1 MKKVLLVLKHEFI
14 TVVRR
19 PSFILTLI
27 LVPVG
32 ALVFTFIISAISS
45 GANGTNNNDIVS
57 SLIMPQQQPLPEGY
71 VDQAGLIKLTL
82 PDTASHLQ
90 SFSTEVD
97 AQQAL
102 ASGKI
107 SAYYVL
113 PADYIQSGTLSYVRP
128 DFNPL
133 GSTDRSSAFD
143 NLLSYNLTSGNK
155 DLNNR
160 VANPLN
166 VQSEYLSPQPQ
177 RNPDEALTFFL
188 PYAVTMLFYIVILT
202 SSSLMLS
209 SVNTEKQNR
218 VLEILATSITPTQML
233 TGKIIALGLAGLV
246 QTLVWS
252 GIGFLALRLGGQTSS
267 VSVAFQLPI
276 SILVWGVVFF
286 LLGYAVYASLMAG
299 IGALVT
305 NLREA
310 SQVTTIVIIPLVL
323 PLLLLQIMVTDPNG
337 TTSLIL
343 SLFPLTAPVAM
354 MSRMAATQVPIW
366 QILLAVVLLLGFA
379 YLIIRSVAG
388 LFRAQTLLS
397 GQSFNVKTYLMALMG
412 KTAQ

>member
-1 MKKVLLVLKHEFI
+1 MNKVLLVLKHEFI
-14 TVVRR
+14 TVVTR

-32 ALVFTFIISAISS
+32 ALFFTFLISAISNS
-45 GANGTNNNDIVS
+45 ANGNSNNDIIS
-57 SLIMPQQQPLPEGY
+57 SLIMPQQQSLPEGY
-71 VDQAGLIKLTL
+71 VDEAGLITMQP
-82 PDTASHLQ
+82 PDSTDHLQ
-90 SFSTEVD
+90 AFSTEAD
-97 AQQAL
+97 AKQAL
-102 ASGKI
+102 AAGKI

-113 PADYIQSGTLSYVRP
+113 PADYIQSGDLFYVRP

-133 GSTDRSSAFD
+133 GSTDRSGAFED
-143 NLLSYNLTSGNK
+143 LLSYNLTSGNE
-155 DLNNR
+155 DLSMR
-160 VANPLN
+160 IADPLN
-166 VQSEYLSPQPQ
+166 IQTEYLSPQPQ

-218 VLEILATSITPTQML
+218 VLEILSTSITPTQML

-246 QTLVWS
+246 QTLTWS
-252 GIGFLALRLGGQTSS
+252 GIGFLALRLNGQSS
-267 VSVAFQLPI
+267 GMSIAFQLPP

-310 SQVTTIVIIPLVL
+310 SQVTTIIILPLVL
-323 PLLLLQIMVTDPNG
+323 PLILLQMIVSDPNG
-337 TTSLIL
+337 ATAMVL

-354 MSRMAATQVPIW
+354 MSRMAATQVPAW
-366 QILLAVVLLLGFA
+366 QILLAALLLLGFA
-379 YLIIRSVAG
+379 YLIIRSVAK

-397 GQSFNVKTYLMALMG
+397 GQAFSLKVFFRALLG
-412 KTAQ
+412 

>member
-14 TVVRR
+14 TVVMR
-19 PSFILTLI
+19 PSFILTLL

-32 ALVFTFIISAISS
+32 ALVFTFIISTLSGSTSGSS
-45 GANGTNNNDIVS
+45 NNNIIS
-57 SLIMPQQQPLPEGY
+57 SLIMPQQQQLPEGY
-71 VDQAGLIKLTL
+71 VDEAGLIRLTL
-82 PDTASHLQ
+82 PDATSQLRA
-90 SFSTEVD
+90 FSSEND
-97 AQQAL
+97 AKQAL
-102 ASGKI
+102 ASGEI
-107 SAYYVL
+107 SAYYIL
-113 PADYIQSGTLSYVRP
+113 PADYIQSGSLIYVRP

-133 GSTDRSSAFD
+133 GSTQRSSAFED
-143 NLLSYNLTSGNK
+143 LISYNLTSGNT

-160 VANPLN
+160 ISDPLN
-166 VQSEYLSPQPQ
+166 VQAEYLSPQPQ

-188 PYAVTMLFYIVILT
+188 PYAVTMIFYIVILT

-218 VLEILATSITPTQML
+218 VIEILTTSITPTQML

-246 QTLVWS
+246 QTLTWS
-252 GIGFLALRLGGQTSS
+252 GIGFLALRLGGQSS
-267 VSVAFQLPI
+267 NLSIAFQLPA
-276 SILVWGVVFF
+276 SILLWGVVFF

-299 IGALVT
+299 IGALVS

-310 SQVTTIVIIPLVL
+310 SQVTTIIIIPLML
-323 PLLLLQIMVTDPNG
+323 PLFLLQIIVSNPNG
-337 TTSLIL
+337 TTALIL

-354 MSRMAATQVPIW
+354 MSRMAATQVPVW
-366 QILLAVVLLLGFA
+366 QILLAVLLLVGFA

-397 GQSFNVKTYLMALMG
+397 GQSFNAKTYFMALLG
-412 KTAQ
+412 KAVQ

>member
-90 SFSTEVD
+90 SFSTEAD

-113 PADYIQSGTLSYVRP
+113 PADYIQSGNLSYVRP

-133 GSTDRSSAFD
+133 GSTQRSSAFD
-143 NLLSYNLTSGNK
+143 DLLSYNLTSGDEN
-155 DLNNR
+155 LNNR
-160 VANPLN
+160 IANPLN
-166 VQSEYLSPQPQ
+166 IQAEYLSPQPQ

-252 GIGFLALRLGGQTSS
+252 GIGFFALRLGGQTSS

>member
-14 TVVRR
+14 TVVTR
-19 PSFILTLI
+19 PSFILTLL
-27 LVPVG
+27 LVPIG
-32 ALVFTFIISAISS
+32 ALVFTFIISAISKS
-45 GANGTNNNDIVS
+45 ANGNGSNDIVS
-57 SLIMPQQQPLPEGY
+57 NLIMPQQQQLPEGY
-71 VDQAGLIKLTL
+71 VDEAGLIRLTQ
-82 PDTASHLQ
+82 PDTTSQLRA
-90 SFSTEVD
+90 FSTEND
-97 AQQAL
+97 AKQAL
-102 ASGKI
+102 AAGEI

-113 PADYIQSGTLSYVRP
+113 PADYIRTGDLFYVRP

-133 GSTDRSSAFD
+133 GSTERPSTFD
-143 NLLSYNLTSGNK
+143 NLLAYNLTGGNE
-155 DLNNR
+155 DLEQR
-160 VANPLN
+160 IANPFN
-166 VQSEYLSPQPQ
+166 VQTEYLSPQPQ

-218 VLEILATSITPTQML
+218 VIEILSTSITPIQML
-233 TGKIIALGLAGLV
+233 AGKIIALGLAGLV

-252 GIGFLALRLGGQTSS
+252 SIGLFALRLGGQTSN
-267 VSVAFQLPI
+267 VSVAFQLPV
-276 SILVWGVVFF
+276 SILIWGVVFF

-299 IGALVT
+299 IGALVA

-310 SQVTTIVIIPLVL
+310 SQVTTIIILPLVL

-354 MSRMAATQVPIW
+354 MARMAATQVPTW
-366 QILLAVVLLLGFA
+366 QVLLAVLLLLGFA
-379 YLIIRSVAG
+379 YLITRSVAG

-397 GQSFNVKTYLMALMG
+397 GQNFSAKTYFMALFG